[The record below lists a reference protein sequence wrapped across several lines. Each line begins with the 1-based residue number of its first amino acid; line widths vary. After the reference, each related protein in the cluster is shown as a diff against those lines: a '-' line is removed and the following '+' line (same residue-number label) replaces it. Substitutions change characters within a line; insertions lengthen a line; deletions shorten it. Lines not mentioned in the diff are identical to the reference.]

1 LNNTDKNHIQVLQ
14 QKLILLKKE
23 IAKAV
28 IGQDN
33 TVEQLIIVMLA
44 GGHALLEGVPGLGK
58 TLLIRSVAEVLDLK
72 FRRIQ
77 FTPDLMPS
85 DIIGTAILQED
96 SPGHRNFQFIEGP
109 LFANIILADEIN
121 RTPPKT
127 QSALLE
133 AMQER
138 SVTYTGKTYHM
149 DPPYFIL
156 ATQNPLEQAGTFP
169 LPEAQLDRFLLYI
182 RMEYPN
188 ASNELDVLRETTS
201 SHQPDLKP
209 VLNIHEVLD
218 LLHWTR
224 EVAIHEDLLIWINK
238 VVRASRPGNES
249 IEEIKEFVQ
258 WGAGTRAGQAL
269 VMCAKARALI
279 HGRYAVIPEDIEALV
294 HPVLRHRIL
303 LNFKAEADG
312 INTDMVI
319 DALLRKVKL
328 EKGNHQVLVKKFIS

>member
-1 LNNTDKNHIQVLQ
+1 M
-14 QKLILLKKE
+14 LLKKE

-28 IGQDN
+28 IGQD
-33 TVEQLIIVMLA
+33 TTIEQLLIVMLA

-58 TLLIRSVAEVLDLK
+58 TLLIRSLAQVLDLK

-96 SPGHRNFQFIEGP
+96 TPGYRNFQFIEGP

-133 AMQER
+133 AMQEH
-138 SVTYTGKTYHM
+138 SVTYTGKTYTM
-149 DPPYFIL
+149 EPPYFIL

-182 RMEYPN
+182 QMKYPN
-188 ASNELDVLRETTS
+188 ASNELEVLRETTGN
-201 SHQPDLKP
+201 HQPDLKP
-209 VLNIHEVLD
+209 VLSKQEVLD

-224 EVAIHEDLLIWINK
+224 EVAIHEDILIWINK
-238 VVRASRPGNES
+238 LIRASRPETDS
-249 IEEIKEFVQ
+249 IEEVKEFVQ

-269 VMCAKARALI
+269 VMCSKARALI
-279 HGRYAVIPEDIEALV
+279 QGRYAVVPEDIEALI
-294 HPVLRHRIL
+294 HPVFRHRML

-312 INTDMVI
+312 VKTDMVI
-319 DALLRKVKL
+319 DALLKNIKL
-328 EKGNHQVLVKKFIS
+328 EKRHQQVAVK

>member
-1 LNNTDKNHIQVLQ
+1 MNPTHSIQELQ
-14 QKLILLKKE
+14 QKLTLLKQE

-28 IGQDN
+28 IGQDE
-33 TVEQLIIVMLA
+33 TVEQLLIALLA

-58 TLLIRSVAEVLDLK
+58 TLLIRSVAEALDLK

-85 DIIGTAILQED
+85 DIIGTAILQD
-96 SPGHRNFQFIEGP
+96 DPSGQRQFRFIQGP

-133 AMQER
+133 AMQEK
-138 SVTYTGKTYHM
+138 SVTYTGETYKM
-149 DPPYFIL
+149 EAPYFIL

-182 RMEYPN
+182 RMEYPE
-188 ASNELDVLRETTS
+188 AADELEVLRQTTG
-201 SHQPDLKP
+201 SHQAKLQS
-209 VLNIHEVLD
+209 VLSRQEVLD
-218 LLHWTR
+218 LQHWTR
-224 EVAIHEDLLIWINK
+224 EVSIHEDILLWINRL
-238 VVRASRPGNES
+238 VRATRPGPES
-249 IEEIKEFVQ
+249 PEQIKEFVQ

-269 VMCAKARALI
+269 VVCAKARALLA
-279 HGRYAVIPEDIEALV
+279 GRYAVTPEDIEALAK
-294 HPVLRHRIL
+294 PVLRHRVL

-312 INTDMVI
+312 IQTDEVINT
-319 DALLRKVKL
+319 LLTKVKIT
-328 EKGNHQVLVKKFIS
+328 ISKAAR

>member
-1 LNNTDKNHIQVLQ
+1 MKNNEKEYIIHLQ
-14 QKLILLKKE
+14 QKMLLLKKE
-23 IAKAV
+23 ISKAV

-33 TVEQLIIVMLA
+33 TVDQILTAVLA

-96 SPGHRNFQFIEGP
+96 TPGKRNFKFIEGP
-109 LFANIILADEIN
+109 LFANMVLADEIN

-138 SVTYTGKTYHM
+138 SVTYTGKTYYM
-149 DPPYFIL
+149 EPPYFIL

-182 RMEYPN
+182 RMVYPD
-188 ASNELDVLRETTS
+188 SKNELEVLKETTS
-201 SHQPDLKP
+201 NRKPDLEP
-209 VLNIHEVLD
+209 ILSRQEVLD
-218 LLHWTR
+218 LIHWTK
-224 EVAIHEDLLIWINK
+224 EVSIHDDLLVRINNLI
-238 VVRASRPGNES
+238 RATRPGADSNDD
-249 IEEIKEFVQ
+249 IREFVR
-258 WGAGTRAGQAL
+258 WGAGTRAGQSL
-269 VMCAKARALI
+269 VLCSKARAFI
-279 HGRYAVIPEDIEALV
+279 AGRYAVIPEDIEALA
-294 HPVLRHRIL
+294 HPVLRHRLL

-312 INTDMVI
+312 VTTDVI
-319 DALLRKVKL
+319 IESLLQKVRTG
-328 EKGNHQVLVKKFIS
+328 KGHHQIVVK

>member
-1 LNNTDKNHIQVLQ
+1 
-14 QKLILLKKE
+14 
-23 IAKAV
+23 
-28 IGQDN
+28 
-33 TVEQLIIVMLA
+33 
-44 GGHALLEGVPGLGK
+44 
-58 TLLIRSVAEVLDLK
+58 
-72 FRRIQ
+72 
-77 FTPDLMPS
+77 
-85 DIIGTAILQED
+85 
-96 SPGHRNFQFIEGP
+96 
-109 LFANIILADEIN
+109 
-121 RTPPKT
+121 
-127 QSALLE
+127 
-133 AMQER
+133 MQER

-156 ATQNPLEQAGTFP
+156 ATQNPLEQVGTFP

-188 ASNELDVLRETTS
+188 ASNELDVLRETTG

-209 VLNIHEVLD
+209 VLNKHEVLD
-218 LLHWTR
+218 LLQWTR

-238 VVRASRPGNES
+238 IVRASRPGTES
-249 IEEIKEFVQ
+249 IEEIKEIVQ

-279 HGRYAVIPEDIEALV
+279 HERYAVIPEDIEALV

-319 DALLRKVKL
+319 DALLKKVKL

>member
-1 LNNTDKNHIQVLQ
+1 MNPTHPIQELQ
-14 QKLILLKKE
+14 QKLTLLKQE

-28 IGQDN
+28 IGQN
-33 TVEQLIIVMLA
+33 ETVDQLLIALLA

-58 TLLIRSVAEVLDLK
+58 TLLIRSVAEALDLK

-85 DIIGTAILQED
+85 DIIGTAILQD
-96 SPGHRNFQFIEGP
+96 DPSGQRQFRFIQGP

-133 AMQER
+133 AMQEK
-138 SVTYTGKTYHM
+138 SVTYTGETYKM
-149 DPPYFIL
+149 EAPYFIL

-182 RMEYPN
+182 RMEYPE
-188 ASNELDVLRETTS
+188 AADELEVLRQTTG
-201 SHQPDLKP
+201 SHQAKLQS
-209 VLNIHEVLD
+209 VLSRQEVLD
-218 LLHWTR
+218 LQHWTR
-224 EVAIHEDLLIWINK
+224 EVSIHEDILLWINRL
-238 VVRASRPGNES
+238 VRATRPGPES
-249 IEEIKEFVQ
+249 PEQIKEFVQ

-269 VMCAKARALI
+269 VVCAKARALLA
-279 HGRYAVIPEDIEALV
+279 GRYAVTPEDIEVLAK
-294 HPVLRHRIL
+294 PVLRHRIL

-312 INTDMVI
+312 VQTDEVINT
-319 DALLRKVKL
+319 LLTKVKIT
-328 EKGNHQVLVKKFIS
+328 ISKVAR

>member
-1 LNNTDKNHIQVLQ
+1 LNPTHSIQDLQ
-14 QKLILLKKE
+14 QKLTLLKKE

-28 IGQDN
+28 IGQQE
-33 TVEQLIIVMLA
+33 TVEQLLIALLA

-58 TLLIRSVAEVLDLK
+58 TLLIRSVADALDLK

-85 DIIGTAILQED
+85 DIVGTAILQD
-96 SPGHRNFQFIEGP
+96 DPSGQRQFRFIQGP

-133 AMQER
+133 AMQEK
-138 SVTYTGKTYHM
+138 SVTYTGETYKM
-149 DPPYFIL
+149 EAPYFIL

-182 RMEYPN
+182 RMAYPE
-188 ASNELDVLRETTS
+188 AADELEVLRQTTG
-201 SHQPDLKP
+201 SHQAKLQA
-209 VLNIHEVLD
+209 VLSRQEVLD
-218 LLHWTR
+218 LQHWTR
-224 EVAIHEDLLIWINK
+224 EVSIHEDILIWINRL
-238 VVRASRPGNES
+238 VRATRPGPES
-249 IEEIKEFVQ
+249 PEQIKEFVQ

-269 VMCAKARALI
+269 VVCAKARALLA
-279 HGRYAVIPEDIEALV
+279 GRYAVTPEDVEVLAR
-294 HPVLRHRIL
+294 PVLRHRIL

-312 INTDMVI
+312 VQTDEVI
-319 DALLRKVKL
+319 AALLTKVRLTSGK
-328 EKGNHQVLVKKFIS
+328 SAR

>member
-1 LNNTDKNHIQVLQ
+1 MNPVHAIQDLQ
-14 QKLILLKKE
+14 QKLTLLKNE
-23 IAKAV
+23 IARAI
-28 IGQDN
+28 IGQED
-33 TVEQLIIVMLA
+33 TVEQLLIALLA

-58 TLLIRSVAEVLDLK
+58 TLLIRSVAQAVDLK

-96 SPGHRNFQFIEGP
+96 SSGQRKFKFIPGP
-109 LFANIILADEIN
+109 LFAHIILADEIN

-138 SVTYTGKTYHM
+138 SVTYTGKTYQM
-149 DPPYFIL
+149 EAPYFIL

-182 RMEYPN
+182 RMPYPGS
-188 ASNELDVLRETTS
+188 ADELEVLRQTTG
-201 SHQPDLKP
+201 SHQAKLQA
-209 VLNIHEVLD
+209 VLTRQEILD
-218 LLHWTR
+218 LQHWTR
-224 EVAIHEDLLIWINK
+224 EVSIHDDLLTWINRL
-238 VVRASRPGNES
+238 VRATRPGPES
-249 IEEIKEFVQ
+249 PEQIKEFVQ
-258 WGAGTRAGQAL
+258 WGAGTRAGQSL

-279 HGRYAVIPEDIEALV
+279 GGRYAVTPEDIEALV
-294 HPVLRHRIL
+294 RPVLRHRIL

-312 INTDMVI
+312 IQTDEI
-319 DALLRKVKL
+319 IGTLLGKVKL
-328 EKGNHQVLVKKFIS
+328 K